1 MSNAGKKREDVVI
14 MHVYI
19 KKRFGSNSAA
29 LYLLKQLSFVISNK
43 GGRKCVNHESD
54 GGINYK

>member
-14 MHVYI
+14 MHVYT

-29 LYLLKQLSFVISNK
+29 LYLLKQLSFVILNNE
-43 GGRKCVNHESD
+43 GGNVLTMRVMGE
-54 GGINYK
+54 

>member
-14 MHVYI
+14 MPVYT

-29 LYLLKQLSFVISNK
+29 LYLLKQLSFVILNNE
-43 GGRKCVNHESD
+43 GGNVLTMRVMGE
-54 GGINYK
+54 